1 MPTDI
6 DWAPAD
12 SHADAFEDEYVRI
25 QDHGGPKSRYQDA
38 QKYNYNKIQ
47 SPGEAVYMIRH
58 NGEQYERTIPNKQE
72 EKEMTIRKN
81 GIIIYADKNNVV
93 YEASINRFTD
103 EIKSELQH
111 YELQKLTVDSSD
123 CIDDFSIIAKIN
135 SLTSLCIRTDYK
147 TIEISFA
154 NEMKNLKYLGIGKFT
169 GVLTNKNLVQIGYIW
184 HKKSDISQCSNI
196 ESVSISNCADTKTF
210 ISQIA
215 QLKKLCKL
223 DFFRISIS
231 SFSKSDEGTTVEEL
245 EFSYC
250 PKLEDLEELPSNF
263 PNVTKLKFDHC
274 KNIQDYSHL
283 AKLKTLEEL
292 VILESAPITD
302 LSFLKELPKLS
313 LLRILKTKITASNVE
328 ILDEIPA
335 KVDLLFTGIK

>member
-1 MPTDI
+1 
-6 DWAPAD
+6 
-12 SHADAFEDEYVRI
+12 
-25 QDHGGPKSRYQDA
+25 
-38 QKYNYNKIQ
+38 
-47 SPGEAVYMIRH
+47 
-58 NGEQYERTIPNKQE
+58 
-72 EKEMTIRKN
+72 MTIRKN

-93 YEASINRFTD
+93 YEASISRFTD
-103 EIKSELQH
+103 EIKSELQQ
-111 YELQKLTVDSSD
+111 YELQKLTVDSSA

-147 TIEISFA
+147 TIEISFV

-169 GVLTNKNLVQIGYIW
+169 GVLTNQNLVHVGYVW

-196 ESVSISNCADTKTF
+196 ESVSISNCSDTKTF
-210 ISQIA
+210 ISQIV

-231 SFSKSDEGTTVEEL
+231 SFPKSDEGTTVEEL

-250 PKLEDLEELPSNF
+250 PKLEELEELPSNF

-274 KNIQDYSHL
+274 KNIKDFSPL
-283 AKLKTLEEL
+283 AKLRNLEEL
-292 VILESAPITD
+292 VILESASITD
-302 LSFLKELPKLS
+302 LAFLKELPKLS
-313 LLRILKTKITASNVE
+313 LLRILKTKITAKNVD
-328 ILDEIPA
+328 ILDEISA